1 MAGERSLSL
10 GGLAA
15 APAVTVR
22 EVAWHHLAAVA
33 LREAQAAEMLVH
45 LCRTENL
52 TGETIGHG
60 AGTVAYTGVAF
71 TPEGLPVGHAAL
83 RWNQDDI
90 ELQRVYVTPGYR
102 GSATAAALLAAAE
115 EAARAL
121 HVRRITVRPAGQPPD
136 AAGFWERAGFTRVAS
151 PPACQSASQPC
162 FEKMI
167 A

>member
-1 MAGERSLSL
+1 
-10 GGLAA
+10 
-15 APAVTVR
+15 
-22 EVAWHHLAAVA
+22 
-33 LREAQAAEMLVH
+33 VH
-45 LCRTENL
+45 LCRTENR
-52 TGETIGHG
+52 TGETIGQG

-90 ELQRVYVTPGYR
+90 ELQRVYVTPAYR

-121 HVRRITVRPAGQPPD
+121 RVRRITVRPADQQPD
-136 AAGFWERAGFTRVAS
+136 AAGFWERAGFTCVATS
-151 PPACQSASQPC
+151 PACQSAPPPC
-162 FEKMI
+162 FEKVI